1 MSPTSLAH
9 LLFPFF
15 LYCSTAIAKSNTS
28 THVHAYTWN
37 ACQHGMQ
44 ILVCLKKN
52 ERGEKAAPG
61 VIDENGSEFF
71 FPKTHLI

>member
-1 MSPTSLAH
+1 MECMS
-9 LLFPFF
+9 
-15 LYCSTAIAKSNTS
+15 
-28 THVHAYTWN
+28 TWN
-37 ACQHGMQ
+37 ANIG
-44 ILVCLKKN
+44 LLKKN